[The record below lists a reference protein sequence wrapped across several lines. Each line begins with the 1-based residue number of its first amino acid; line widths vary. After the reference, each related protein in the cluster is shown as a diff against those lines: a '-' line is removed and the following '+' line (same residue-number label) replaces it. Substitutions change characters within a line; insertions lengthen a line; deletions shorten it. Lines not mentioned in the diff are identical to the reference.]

1 MKKELLA
8 VLITINALTVFA
20 QQKRT
25 EDSLKITVRGCT
37 IFGTLALP
45 TGISEKN
52 PLPIA
57 LIIAGSGP
65 TDRQG
70 NSSAP
75 VNPNSYRMLA
85 DSLAERGIASL
96 RFDKRGI
103 GQSKS
108 AEMKEENLR
117 FDDYSADAA
126 DWLRLLRADR
136 RFSKIVVIGHSE
148 GSLVG
153 MLAAREAG
161 ADGFVSLAGAGRRIS
176 EIIVEQLADQG
187 FDAEKQA
194 KTRQMFDTLMAGEV
208 LKQKVSGP
216 LGSIFRPSVQP
227 YLISWLRFDPATELQ
242 KLTCPT
248 LILQG
253 TTDFQVKKK
262 EAELLA
268 AARPEAKLLFLE
280 GMNHVLKIAPDP
292 KIDKMGNYK
301 TYTDPGLPLAP
312 GLSGALAGFIGD
324 LSK

>member
-1 MKKELLA
+1 MKKGLLA
-8 VLITINALTVFA
+8 VFITINALAVFA
-20 QQKRT
+20 RQRTT

-52 PLPIA
+52 PVPIA

-103 GQSKS
+103 GQSKT
-108 AEMKEENLR
+108 AGMKEESLR
-117 FDDYSADAA
+117 FDDYSADGA
-126 DWLRLLRADR
+126 DWLRFLRTDS
-136 RFSKIVVIGHSE
+136 RFSKIVVVGHSE
-148 GSLVG
+148 GSLIG
-153 MLAAREAG
+153 MLAVREAG
-161 ADGFVSLAGAGRRIS
+161 ADGFVSLAGAGRRIN

-187 FDAEKQA
+187 FAAEMQA
-194 KTRQMFDTLMAGEV
+194 KTRQMFDTLMAGQ
-208 LKQKVSGP
+208 LLQQKVSGP

-227 YLISWLRFDPATELQ
+227 YLISWLHFDPAVELQ
-242 KLTCPT
+242 KLACPT

-268 AARPEAKLLFLE
+268 AARPEAKLVFLE
-280 GMNHVLKIAPDP
+280 GMNHVLKTAPDP
-292 KIDKMGNYK
+292 KTDKMGNYQ

-312 GLSGALAGFIGD
+312 GLSGELASFIGG
-324 LSK
+324 LPK

>member
-1 MKKELLA
+1 MKKQCLVVFFSIAILS
-8 VLITINALTVFA
+8 VFA
-20 QQKRT
+20 QQKT
-25 EDSLKITVRGCT
+25 VEDSLRLTVRGCT
-37 IFGTLALP
+37 IHGTLALP

-52 PLPIA
+52 PQPIV

-108 AEMKEENLR
+108 ADLKEENLR
-117 FDDYSADAA
+117 FDDYVNDAA
-126 DWLRLLRADR
+126 DWLKLLRGDR
-136 RFSKIVVIGHSE
+136 RFSKIVVVGHSE

-161 ADGFVSLAGAGRRIS
+161 ADAFVSLAGAGRRIS

-187 FDAEKQA
+187 FEVEKQA
-194 KTRQMFDTLMAGEV
+194 KTRQMFDTLMAGQV
-208 LKQKVSGP
+208 LQQKVSGP
-216 LGSIFRPSVQP
+216 LGAIFRPSVQP
-227 YLISWLRFDPATELQ
+227 YLISWLRFDPLVEFQ
-242 KLTCPT
+242 KLNCPT

-253 TTDFQVKKK
+253 TTDFQVKKR

-268 AARPEAKLLFLE
+268 AARPSAKLVFLD
-280 GMNHVLKIAPDP
+280 GMNHVLKTAPDP
-292 KIDKMGNYK
+292 KADKMGNYK

-312 GLSGALAGFIGD
+312 GLTGELVGFIRG
-324 LSK
+324 LGK

>member
-1 MKKELLA
+1 MKKGLLA
-8 VLITINALTVFA
+8 ALIAVNALIVFA
-20 QQKRT
+20 QQKT
-25 EDSLKITVRGCT
+25 MEDSLKITVRGCT

-45 TGISEKN
+45 AGISEKN
-52 PLPIA
+52 PQPIA

-70 NSSAP
+70 NSAAP
-75 VNPNSYRMLA
+75 INPNSYRMLA

-103 GQSKS
+103 GQSKM
-108 AEMKEENLR
+108 AGMKEENLR
-117 FDDYSADAA
+117 FDDYAADAA

-136 RFSKIVVIGHSE
+136 RFSKMVVVGHSE

-161 ADGFVSLAGAGRRIS
+161 ADGFVSLAGAGRRIG

-187 FDAEKQA
+187 FNAENQA
-194 KTRQMFDTLMAGEV
+194 KTSQMFDTLMAGQL

-216 LGSIFRPSVQP
+216 LGAIFRPSLQP
-227 YLISWLRFDPATELQ
+227 YLISWLRFDPAAELQ

-248 LILQG
+248 LVLQG

-268 AARPEAKLLFLE
+268 AARPEAKLVFLE
-280 GMNHVLKIAPDP
+280 GMNHVLKTAPDP
-292 KIDKMGNYK
+292 KMDKMGNYK
-301 TYTDPGLPLAP
+301 TYTDPTLPLAP
-312 GLSGALAGFIGD
+312 GLTDALVSFIGG
-324 LSK
+324 LPK